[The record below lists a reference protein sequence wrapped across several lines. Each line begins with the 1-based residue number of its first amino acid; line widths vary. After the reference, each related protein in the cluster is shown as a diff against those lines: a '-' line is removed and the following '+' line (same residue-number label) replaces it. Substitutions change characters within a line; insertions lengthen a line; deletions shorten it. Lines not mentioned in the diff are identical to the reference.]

1 MNVNLSFKVGDIV
14 KSSQIHDE
22 FLCSTQSGMNYSSK
36 TKTLVLFSHHEGGL
50 YGDRWDEDILHYT
63 GMGQLGDMEMRGAN
77 LRLKDAE
84 KDGTEIHLFEVFKKT
99 EYTYRGVFVLCDK
112 PYQEKQLDRDG
123 NLRKVWMFPIK
134 SKQPDIGIPLQ
145 TFKDNNDDK
154 DKNVKKKKLSG
165 KELVTKAKEIK
176 NKDPSRR
183 YVRSLEYERDPII
196 AAAAKYLAKGV
207 CLLCNNPAPFKDKDG
222 QPYLECHHIVWLSEG
237 GADELKNTAAL
248 CPNCH
253 KKMHVVADP
262 EDVKKLQTV
271 IKEKLKAFDETGKI
285 I

>member
-1 MNVNLSFKVGDIV
+1 MSVKLSFKVGDV
-14 KSSQIHDE
+14 VTSKQIHDE

-50 YGDRWDEDILHYT
+50 YGDRWDKDILHYT
-63 GMGQLGDMEMRGAN
+63 GMGQLGDMEMKGPN

-99 EYTYRGVFVLCDK
+99 EFTYRGVFVLHGK
-112 PYQEKQLDRDG
+112 PYQETQLDKEG
-123 NLRKVWMFPIK
+123 KPRKAWMFPIQ
-134 SKQPDIGIPLQ
+134 SKEPDLGIPAQ
-145 TFKDNNDDK
+145 TYKDNKDEK

-165 KELVTKAKEIK
+165 NELVKKAKEIK
-176 NKDPSRR
+176 NKNPSRR

-196 AAAAKYLAKGV
+196 AAASKYLAKGV

-262 EDVKKLQTV
+262 EDVKVLQTA
-271 IKEKLKAFDETGKI
+271 IKEKLKAFE
-285 I
+285 